1 MADDLPKII
10 LDLSYEI
17 DERINALTQF
27 YKEKGYDDTIEI
39 VNRLSMLYQL
49 SNIKGFRKYIYEIC
63 MKTELPP
70 YIKSILATTLFI
82 QNKSDEFAFTCI
94 NEIYPKMG
102 DVSTPYK
109 IDFLKMLMESE
120 KYQEICLK
128 YFLDLIKTENMDCKY
143 RFKTIQNLELENS
156 KLSSFFKEQGFL
168 YFMNDEKVEYL
179 YRNLSA
185 QSLCVNKSVSLD
197 KSNYLNDVFTYLY
210 NTASNELVDYNI
222 RADAS
227 DMLLQYGNEEYKNK
241 AKEIIEKLGFGT
253 NKIQTLYNNAQ
264 NVHTKDIEE
273 SVKKGLE
280 YLQNFKI
287 KEGLTQEKVEQE
299 ILKLCN
305 TENIHRITLALNRI
319 SLDRALYSSFSC
331 TLSHILLQ
339 VWSFIIGHEHEE
351 EMKKRLLEELSDTAD
366 TCSSGF
372 VSRLVNTLSNFCD
385 FSITISWSTQ
395 IASNLNGRLNALIR
409 DMDDLKKQELILTE
423 MASPSLERKNFLR
436 FFRNNISDIR
446 EEMYHEF
453 KSYITDVDF
462 DLYFR
467 SAVLAYETGEV

>member
-39 VNRLSMLYQL
+39 INRLSMLYQL

-82 QNKSDEFAFTCI
+82 QNKSDEFAFICI
-94 NEIYPKMG
+94 NEIYPKMS

-120 KYQEICLK
+120 KYQEICLT
-128 YFLDLIKTENMDCKY
+128 YFLDLLNTENMDCKY
-143 RFKTIQNLELENS
+143 RFKTIQNLELENN
-156 KLSSFFKEQGFL
+156 KLCSFFKEQGFL
-168 YFMNDEKVEYL
+168 SFMKNEKVEYL
-179 YRNLSA
+179 YKNLSA
-185 QSLCVNKSVSLD
+185 QSLCVNKTAY
-197 KSNYLNDVFTYLY
+197 NEDVFTYLY
-210 NTASNELVDYNI
+210 NTASNDTIDYNI

-241 AKEIIEKLGFGT
+241 AKEIIEKLGTDT
-253 NKIQTLYNNAQ
+253 NKIKTLYNNAQ

-280 YLQNFKI
+280 YLQNFKV
-287 KEGLTQEKVEQE
+287 KEGLTQEKIEQD

-305 TENIHRITLALNRI
+305 DENRHRITLALNRI

-339 VWSFIIGHEHEE
+339 VWSFITGHEHEE
-351 EMKKRLLEELSDTAD
+351 EMKKRLLEELNDTAD